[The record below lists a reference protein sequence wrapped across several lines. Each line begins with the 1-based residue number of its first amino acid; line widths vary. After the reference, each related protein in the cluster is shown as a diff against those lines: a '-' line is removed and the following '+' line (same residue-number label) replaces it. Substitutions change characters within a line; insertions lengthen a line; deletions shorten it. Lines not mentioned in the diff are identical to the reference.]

1 MNNLREIFK
10 FLRPHWKLAVA
21 APLLVL
27 LEVVAEVIQPELMSE
42 IVNKAV
48 VGGDSS
54 VIIPIGV
61 KMLATTI
68 VGLFGGLLSIYAAG
82 KVSYAFGADI
92 RKAMFDKITQFSFE
106 NLDKMESA
114 SLITRMTNDVT
125 RVQQVVQASMR
136 LLFRA
141 PFLFVGA
148 FFMVL
153 SMNASITGILLA
165 LLPFLIFS
173 ITTILRKSFPL
184 FMQVQEKTDKLNA
197 VTQENLAGIRVI
209 KAYVREEGEKERFAE
224 ANNDLTGTSLK
235 SRKLMMLMMPSLS
248 MTINI
253 GIVLVIWVGGVKV
266 NAGEMN
272 IGEIMAC
279 INYLS
284 QILFS
289 IMMASMVI
297 TNITEAQASMTRI
310 QEVLNTENRPTDA
323 GGDLPLESIDELE
336 FDNVFFKY
344 EGKIQDEK
352 TDVDRMALKGIS
364 FKLKKGETLAIIGGT
379 GSGKTSLVN
388 LIPRFYDATSGSV
401 KINGNDIKMY
411 NRNDIRQQIGTV
423 MQKPLLFSES
433 IEENIKWGKPDA
445 TSEEVANCCKEAQ
458 IDDFISSLEEGYK
471 YQLGQSAN
479 NLSGGQKQRISIA
492 RTLVR
497 KPGLII
503 LDDSL
508 SAVDFKTEAA
518 IRHVLTA
525 LNSTKIIIAQ
535 RISSIKEADKIL
547 LLENGSMVGF
557 GTHDELIQNNTVYQE
572 IYKSQT
578 N

>member
-1 MNNLREIFK
+1 MNNIKVILK
-10 FLRPHWKLAVA
+10 FLRPHWKLALA

-48 VGGDSS
+48 VGGDQS
-54 VIIPIGV
+54 VILPLGAKMFITTLIG
-61 KMLATTI
+61 LA
-68 VGLFGGLLSIYAAG
+68 GGILSIYAAG
-82 KVSYAFGADI
+82 KVSYSFGADI
-92 RKAMFDKITQFSFE
+92 RKSMFEKITQFSFE

-165 LLPFLIFS
+165 LLPILLFS
-173 ITTILRKSFPL
+173 IVTILRKSYPL
-184 FMQVQEKTDKLNA
+184 FMKVQEKTDKLNA

-209 KAYVREEGEKERFAE
+209 KAYVREDGEKERFAE

-235 SRKLMMLMMPSLS
+235 ARKIMMLMTPSMSLAV
-248 MTINI
+248 NI
-253 GIVLVIWVGGVKV
+253 GIVLVIWVGGIKV
-266 NAGEMN
+266 DAGEMN

-279 INYLS
+279 TNYLS

-289 IMMASMVI
+289 LMMASMVI
-297 TNITEAQASMTRI
+297 MNITEAQASMARI
-310 QEVLNTENRPTDA
+310 QEVLGTQNKPTDQ
-323 GGDLPLESIDELE
+323 GGDLSLDGIDELE

-344 EGKIQDEK
+344 EGKKDDGK
-352 TDVDRMALKGIS
+352 KDVDRMALKGIS

-388 LIPRFYDATSGSV
+388 LIPRFYDASSGCV
-401 KINGNDIKMY
+401 KINGEDIKSY
-411 NRNDIRQQIGTV
+411 KREEIRKQIGTV

-433 IEENIKWGKPDA
+433 IENNIRWGKSDA
-445 TSEEVANCCKEAQ
+445 TKEEIKECCENAQ
-458 IDDFISSLEEGYK
+458 IDDFISSLEDGYN

-492 RTLVR
+492 RTLIR
-497 KPGLII
+497 KPSLII

-518 IRHVLTA
+518 IRHVLTD
-525 LNSTKIIIAQ
+525 LKSTKIIIAQ

-547 LLENGSMVGF
+547 LLENGAMVGF
-557 GTHDELIQNNTVYQE
+557 GTHDELIQNNSVYQE
-572 IYKSQT
+572 IYNSQT

>member
-82 KVSYAFGADI
+82 KVSYAFGADV

-114 SLITRMTNDVT
+114 SLITRMTNDIT

>member
-82 KVSYAFGADI
+82 KVSYAFGADV

-310 QEVLNTENRPTDA
+310 QEVLNTGNRPTDA

>member
-411 NRNDIRQQIGTV
+411 NRNNIRQQIGTV

>member
-82 KVSYAFGADI
+82 KVSYAFGADV

-557 GTHDELIQNNTVYQE
+557 GTHDELIQNNTIYQE

>member
-82 KVSYAFGADI
+82 KVSYAFGADV

>member
-1 MNNLREIFK
+1 
-10 FLRPHWKLAVA
+10 
-21 APLLVL
+21 
-27 LEVVAEVIQPELMSE
+27 
-42 IVNKAV
+42 
-48 VGGDSS
+48 
-54 VIIPIGV
+54 
-61 KMLATTI
+61 
-68 VGLFGGLLSIYAAG
+68 
-82 KVSYAFGADI
+82 
-92 RKAMFDKITQFSFE
+92 
-106 NLDKMESA
+106 
-114 SLITRMTNDVT
+114 
-125 RVQQVVQASMR
+125 
-136 LLFRA
+136 
-141 PFLFVGA
+141 
-148 FFMVL
+148 
-153 SMNASITGILLA
+153 
-165 LLPFLIFS
+165 
-173 ITTILRKSFPL
+173 
-184 FMQVQEKTDKLNA
+184 
-197 VTQENLAGIRVI
+197 
-209 KAYVREEGEKERFAE
+209 
-224 ANNDLTGTSLK
+224 
-235 SRKLMMLMMPSLS
+235 
-248 MTINI
+248 
-253 GIVLVIWVGGVKV
+253 
-266 NAGEMN
+266 
-272 IGEIMAC
+272 
-279 INYLS
+279 
-284 QILFS
+284 
-289 IMMASMVI
+289 MVI

>member
-224 ANNDLTGTSLK
+224 ANNDLTDTSLK

-433 IEENIKWGKPDA
+433 IEENIKWGKHDA

-458 IDDFISSLEEGYK
+458 IDDFISSLEDGYK